1 MNNPLPVIQSG
12 THQSHWRVR
21 LVHTLRFLAVLAIC
35 FAIPRAAEAPRD
47 GAASPTTD
55 QLIAVGHAIDP
66 RDSITD
72 RDSASGL
79 WVLKNPDGNPTGW
92 VARTFPDAQDA
103 IGYRGPTEASVL
115 LSADLKIISVRL
127 LISDDTE
134 EHVEA
139 VRQDRSFFEQFEGWD
154 WTVSTDTQ
162 SIDGVTGAT
171 LTSLALAEGLARRMG
186 GEVPSLVFSQP
197 LSLSD
202 VKPWFKEA
210 DVIDA
215 NTGEV
220 FDSDGERIGRVQ
232 RSGVLSD
239 DVIGYQGPSELLLNL
254 DENEAIIGVRIR
266 RSFDNEPYVDYVR
279 TEYGFWKRFQ
289 GMRIQQLANFD
300 PIAEGVEGVSG
311 ATMTSQAI
319 AHTLVAAAQKYQR
332 QLDRNE
338 PAEQF
343 ALPRLSRWDRFTML
357 MVIMAISIQWFGV
370 QKARRFRRAWLLAV
384 VAIVGVGAGNL
395 LSMSLIAGWSA
406 EGIAWRLAPGL
417 AIVAAVALLFPLV
430 TKHNLY
436 CNHLCPHGA
445 IQQLV
450 KPGRP
455 NKRMKWIRSWV
466 PSWLAVIPGVMLLVA
481 YTCLLWSPGT
491 DLSSW
496 EPFHAYLFRI
506 CKWSAIVFAVI
517 TIVVSRFLPMAY
529 CRYGCPT
536 GYLLRYLKLSAKSG
550 LIRKIDLIVL
560 ALLIVTWSLRFFS

>member
-1 MNNPLPVIQSG
+1 M
-12 THQSHWRVR
+12 
-21 LVHTLRFLAVLAIC
+21 
-35 FAIPRAAEAPRD
+35 
-47 GAASPTTD
+47 
-55 QLIAVGHAIDP
+55 
-66 RDSITD
+66 
-72 RDSASGL
+72 
-79 WVLKNPDGNPTGW
+79 
-92 VARTFPDAQDA
+92 
-103 IGYRGPTEASVL
+103 
-115 LSADLKIISVRL
+115 
-127 LISDDTE
+127 
-134 EHVEA
+134 
-139 VRQDRSFFEQFEGWD
+139 
-154 WTVSTDTQ
+154 
-162 SIDGVTGAT
+162 
-171 LTSLALAEGLARRMG
+171 
-186 GEVPSLVFSQP
+186 
-197 LSLSD
+197 
-202 VKPWFKEA
+202 
-210 DVIDA
+210 
-215 NTGEV
+215 
-220 FDSDGERIGRVQ
+220 
-232 RSGVLSD
+232 
-239 DVIGYQGPSELLLNL
+239 NL
-254 DENEAIIGVRIR
+254 DENEAMIGVRIR

-311 ATMTSQAI
+311 ATMTSQAM

-455 NKRMKWIRSWV
+455 NERMKWIRSWV

-481 YTCLLWSPGT
+481 YACLLWSPGT